1 MMKPNLLNSKKII
14 LASQS
19 PRRKE
24 LLSEL
29 GFQFETLSLDVDET
43 FPNDLPA
50 SEIASYL
57 SCLKADNYTLLKEN
71 ELLITADTIVVY
83 QDKILGKPANKQEA
97 KEMILELSGKIHE
110 VYTSFTIRDL
120 YKSKT
125 LTDVA
130 NVEFSEIS
138 EHEADFYIENFQPM
152 DKAGAYG
159 IQEWLGMAKIKSI
172 NGSFYTIMGLPTHL
186 IYNELINW

>member
-1 MMKPNLLNSKKII
+1 MMKLNLLSSKKII

-29 GFQFETLSLDVDET
+29 GFQFDTLSLDIEET
-43 FPNDLPA
+43 FPKDLPA
-50 SEIASYL
+50 SQVASYL
-57 SCLKADNYTLLKEN
+57 SRLKADSYISIQEN

-83 QDKILGKPANKQEA
+83 QDRILGKPANEQEA
-97 KEMILELSGKIHE
+97 KEMILGLSGKTHQ
-110 VYTSFTIRDL
+110 VYTAFTIKDL
-120 YKSKT
+120 HKSKT
-125 LTDVA
+125 ITDVA

-138 EHEADFYIENFQPM
+138 EQEANFYIENFQPM

-186 IYNELINW
+186 IYNELISW

>member
-1 MMKPNLLNSKKII
+1 MMKLNLLNSKKII

-57 SCLKADNYTLLKEN
+57 SCLKADSYTLLKEN

-83 QDKILGKPANKQEA
+83 QDKILGKPANKEEA
-97 KEMILELSGKIHE
+97 KEMILELSGKIHQ

-138 EHEADFYIENFQPM
+138 GHEADFYIENFQPM